1 MSTQI
6 VLKVLA
12 LRHRL
17 RQRDRWTRQRLEA
30 HQASALHL
38 LREYA
43 FARSPFY
50 GRFHKGIGQRQLQ
63 DLPILTKATVMEH
76 FDELVT
82 DPTVRLADV
91 EAHLASLSGGDELF
105 GRRYRVASTSGST
118 GRRGLF
124 LWDPS
129 EWATVLASYN
139 RSFDW
144 AGVGAGLTHR
154 TRMAVVSS
162 TTPWHQSAR
171 VGASV
176 HSPWVPT
183 LRIDSG
189 DPLESIVG
197 RLNDFRPK
205 VLVAYASMAHLL
217 AEEQLVGRLM
227 ISPGFVFG
235 SSEVF
240 TERAKRR
247 VEEAWGRKP
256 FEVYAA
262 TEPAGIASECEE
274 HRGMHLFED
283 LVITEVVDEKNRPV
297 PPGVYGEKVLVT
309 VLFSRTM
316 PLIRYEMSDSVRPG
330 TSPHCP
336 CGRPF
341 ALIDGIQGRTED
353 VLRFPAAAGGQVSVQ
368 PIVFH
373 RVMDAVPAGGWQVV
387 QGPERLSVL
396 LSGVRG
402 GFTAAALADSLR
414 RELESQGARVPP
426 VKVERV
432 QAIPRTA
439 FGKAP
444 LIKSE
449 VRIGASPQPGTIRVR
464 GFDQRQAGE
473 DGT

>member
-6 VLKVLA
+6 ILKVLA

-17 RQRDRWTRQRLEA
+17 RQRDRWTRGQLEE
-30 HQASALHL
+30 HQGRALHR
-38 LREYA
+38 LREHAYA
-43 FARSPFY
+43 HSPFY
-50 GRFHKGIGQRQLQ
+50 GRFHRGFTDRPLGE
-63 DLPILTKATVMEH
+63 LPVLTKEMVMEH
-76 FDELVT
+76 FNEFVT

-91 EAHLASLSGGDELF
+91 EAHLAILSGGDELL
-105 GRRYRVASTSGST
+105 GGRYRVASTSGST

-124 LWDPS
+124 LLEAD
-129 EWATVLASYN
+129 EWATVLTSYN

-183 LRIDSG
+183 LRLDSG
-189 DPLESIVG
+189 DPLESIVE
-197 RLNDFRPK
+197 RLNAFQPK

-217 AEEQLVGRLM
+217 AEEQLAGRLR
-227 ISPGFVFG
+227 ISPGFVFA

-240 TERAKRR
+240 TEQARRR
-247 VEEAWGRKP
+247 VEEAWGEKP

-262 TEPAGIASECEE
+262 TEPAGIASECEQ

-283 LVITEVVDEKNRPV
+283 LVITEVVDENNKPV
-297 PPGVYGEKVLVT
+297 PPGTYGEKVLVT

-316 PLIRYEMSDSVRPG
+316 PLIRYEMSDSVRPAS
-330 TSPHCP
+330 SPHCP

-341 ALIDGIQGRTED
+341 ALIDGIQGREED
-353 VLRFPAAAGGQVSVQ
+353 VLRFPARSGGKVSVQ

-373 RVMDAVPAGGWQVV
+373 RVMDAVPAGGWQVA
-387 QGPERLSVL
+387 QGPEGLTVL

-402 GFTAAALADSLR
+402 GFADAALIDSLQ
-414 RELESQGARVPP
+414 RELEAQGAIVPP
-426 VKVERV
+426 VKVSRV
-432 QAIPRTA
+432 PDIPRTTV
-439 FGKAP
+439 GKAP
-444 LIKSE
+444 LIKAE
-449 VRIGASPQPGTIRVR
+449 VPGPRR
-464 GFDQRQAGE
+464 KP
-473 DGT
+473 

>member
-6 VLKVLA
+6 ILKVLA

-17 RQRDRWTRQRLEA
+17 RQRDRWTRGQLEE
-30 HQASALHL
+30 HQGRALHR
-38 LREYA
+38 LREHAYA
-43 FARSPFY
+43 HSPFY
-50 GRFHKGIGQRQLQ
+50 GRFHRGFTDRPLGE
-63 DLPILTKATVMEH
+63 LPVLTKEMVMEH
-76 FDELVT
+76 FNEFVT

-91 EAHLASLSGGDELF
+91 EAHLAILSGGDELL
-105 GRRYRVASTSGST
+105 GGRYRVASTSGST

-124 LWDPS
+124 LWEAD
-129 EWATVLASYN
+129 EWATVLTSYN

-183 LRIDSG
+183 LRLDSG
-189 DPLESIVG
+189 DPLESIVE
-197 RLNDFRPK
+197 RLNAFQPK

-217 AEEQLVGRLM
+217 AEEQLAGRLR
-227 ISPGFVFG
+227 ISPGFVFA

-240 TERAKRR
+240 TEQARRR
-247 VEEAWGRKP
+247 VEEAWGEKP

-262 TEPAGIASECEE
+262 TEPAGIASECEQ

-283 LVITEVVDEKNRPV
+283 LVITEVVDENNKPV
-297 PPGVYGEKVLVT
+297 PPGTYGEKVLVT

-316 PLIRYEMSDSVRPG
+316 PLIRYEMSDSVRPAS
-330 TSPHCP
+330 SPHCP

-341 ALIDGIQGRTED
+341 ALIDGIQGREED
-353 VLRFPAAAGGQVSVQ
+353 VLRFPARSGGKVSVQ

-373 RVMDAVPAGGWQVV
+373 RVMDAVPAGGWQVA
-387 QGPERLSVL
+387 QGPEGLTVL

-402 GFTAAALADSLR
+402 GFADAALIVSLQ
-414 RELESQGARVPP
+414 RELEAQGAIVPP
-426 VKVERV
+426 VKVSRV
-432 QAIPRTA
+432 PDIPRTTV
-439 FGKAP
+439 GKAP
-444 LIKSE
+444 LIKAE
-449 VRIGASPQPGTIRVR
+449 VPGPRR
-464 GFDQRQAGE
+464 KP
-473 DGT
+473 

>member
-6 VLKVLA
+6 ILKVLA

-17 RQRDRWTRQRLEA
+17 RQRDRWTRRQLEDQQ
-30 HQASALHL
+30 HRTLHRM
-38 LREYA
+38 REYA
-43 FARSPFY
+43 HARSLFY
-50 GRFHKGIGQRQLQ
+50 KRFHKGFTDRPLG
-63 DLPILTKATVMEH
+63 DLPILTKEMVMEH

-91 EAHLASLSGGDELF
+91 EAHLATLSGGDELL
-105 GRRYRVASTSGST
+105 GGRYRVAPTSGST

-124 LWDPS
+124 LWNPN

-144 AGVGAGLTHR
+144 AGVGAGITHR

-183 LRIDSG
+183 LRLDSG
-189 DPLESIVG
+189 DLLESIVE
-197 RLNDFRPK
+197 RLSAFQPK

-217 AEEQLVGRLM
+217 AEEQLAERLR
-227 ISPGFVFG
+227 ISPGFVFA

-240 TERAKRR
+240 TGQARR
-247 VEEAWGRKP
+247 RIEEAWGNKP

-262 TEPAGIASECEE
+262 TEPAGIASECEQ

-283 LVITEVVDEKNRPV
+283 LVITEVVDENNRPV
-297 PPGVYGEKVLVT
+297 PPGVYGHKVLVT

-316 PLIRYEMSDSVRPG
+316 PLIRYEMSDSVRPA

-341 ALIDGIQGRTED
+341 ALIDGIQGREED
-353 VLRFPAAAGGQVSVQ
+353 ILRFPAK
-368 PIVFH
+368 F
-373 RVMDAVPAGGWQVV
+373 
-387 QGPERLSVL
+387 
-396 LSGVRG
+396 
-402 GFTAAALADSLR
+402 
-414 RELESQGARVPP
+414 GA
-426 VKVERV
+426 
-432 QAIPRTA
+432 
-439 FGKAP
+439 
-444 LIKSE
+444 KS
-449 VRIGASPQPGTIRVR
+449 RCSP
-464 GFDQRQAGE
+464 
-473 DGT
+473 

>member
-6 VLKVLA
+6 ILKVLA

-17 RQRDRWTRQRLEA
+17 RQRDRWTRRQLEDHQRR
-30 HQASALHL
+30 ALNRM
-38 LREYA
+38 REYA
-43 FARSPFY
+43 YVRSLFY
-50 GRFHKGIGQRQLQ
+50 KRFHKGLTDRPLG
-63 DLPILTKATVMEH
+63 DLPILTKEMVMEH

-91 EAHLASLSGGDELF
+91 EAHLATLSGGDELF
-105 GRRYRVASTSGST
+105 NGRYRVAATSGST

-124 LWDPS
+124 LWDPN

-183 LRIDSG
+183 LRLDSG
-189 DPLESIVG
+189 DLLESIVE
-197 RLNDFRPK
+197 RLNAFQPK

-217 AEEQLVGRLM
+217 AEEQLAGRLR
-227 ISPGFVFG
+227 ISPGFVFA

-240 TERAKRR
+240 TEQARRR
-247 VEEAWGRKP
+247 VEEAWGNKP

-262 TEPAGIASECEE
+262 TEPAGIASECEQ

-283 LVITEVVDEKNRPV
+283 LVVTELVDENNKPV
-297 PPGVYGEKVLVT
+297 PPGVYGERVLVT

-316 PLIRYEMSDSVRPG
+316 PLIRYEMSDSVRPA

-341 ALIDGIQGRTED
+341 ALIDGIQGREED
-353 VLRFPAAAGGQVSVQ
+353 VLHFPAKSGGQVSVQ

-387 QGPERLSVL
+387 QGSEGLTVL
-396 LSGVRG
+396 LSGVRED
-402 GFTAAALADSLR
+402 FADTILIDSLR
-414 RELESQGARVPP
+414 RELETQGAIVPP
-426 VKVERV
+426 VKVSRV
-432 QAIPRTA
+432 PTIPRTTV
-439 FGKAP
+439 GKAP
-444 LIKSE
+444 LIK
-449 VRIGASPQPGTIRVR
+449 ALAR
-464 GFDQRQAGE
+464 GPWRKP
-473 DGT
+473 

>member
-6 VLKVLA
+6 ILRVLA

-30 HQASALHL
+30 HQAREL
-38 LREYA
+38 LRLREHAY
-43 FARSPFY
+43 ARSPFY
-50 GRFHKGIGQRQLQ
+50 QRFYKASARPLQ
-63 DLPILTKATVMEH
+63 ELPILTKETVVEH

-82 DPTVRLADV
+82 DPTVRLSDV
-91 EAHLASLSGGDELF
+91 EAHLATLSGGDELF
-105 GRRYRVASTSGST
+105 NGRYRVASTSGST

-124 LWDPS
+124 LWDPD
-129 EWATVLASYN
+129 EWATVLASYS

-154 TRMAVVSS
+154 TSMAVVSS

-189 DPLESIVG
+189 DPLEGIVE
-197 RLNDFRPK
+197 RLNSFQPK
-205 VLVAYASMAHLL
+205 VLVAYASMMHLL
-217 AEEQLVGRLM
+217 AEEQLAGRLK

-240 TERAKRR
+240 TEQAKRR
-247 VEEAWGRKP
+247 AEEAWGRKP

-262 TEPAGIASECEE
+262 TEPAGIASECDL

-283 LVITEVVDEKNRPV
+283 LVITEMVDEKNRPV
-297 PPGVYGEKVLVT
+297 PPDVYGEKVLVT

-316 PLIRYEMSDSVRPG
+316 PLIRYEMSDSVRPAS
-330 TSPHCP
+330 SPNCP

-341 ALIDGIQGRTED
+341 HLIDGIQGRAED
-353 VLRFPAAAGGQVSVQ
+353 VLRFPAAAGGQVAVQ

-373 RVMDAVPAGGWQVV
+373 RVMDTVPAGGWQIV
-387 QGPERLSVL
+387 QGPDVLTVL
-396 LSGVRG
+396 LSGLRE
-402 GFTAAALADSLR
+402 GFSDATLVDSLR
-414 RELESQGARVPP
+414 RELETQGALAPQ
-426 VKVERV
+426 VKVRRV
-432 QAIPRTA
+432 QAIHRTTV
-439 FGKAP
+439 GKAP
-444 LIKSE
+444 LIKSD
-449 VRIGASPQPGTIRVR
+449 VRTSTLHQSRPGSDSPPRPGTNR
-464 GFDQRQAGE
+464 
-473 DGT
+473 

>member
-6 VLKVLA
+6 ILKVLA

-17 RQRDRWTRQRLEA
+17 RQRDRWTRRQLEE
-30 HQASALHL
+30 HQGRALHRM
-38 LREYA
+38 REYA
-43 FARSPFY
+43 YARSLFY
-50 GRFHKGIGQRQLQ
+50 KRFHKGFTDQPLG
-63 DLPILTKATVMEH
+63 DLPILTKQMVMEH

-91 EAHLASLSGGDELF
+91 EAHLAALRGGDELF
-105 GRRYRVASTSGST
+105 NGRYRVASTSGST

-124 LWDPS
+124 LWNPG

-154 TRMAVVSS
+154 TKMAVVSS

-176 HSPWVPT
+176 SSPWVPT

-189 DPLESIVG
+189 DPLESIVE
-197 RLNDFRPK
+197 RLNSFRPK

-217 AEEQLVGRLM
+217 AEEQLAGRLR
-227 ISPGFVFG
+227 ISPSFVFG

-240 TERAKRR
+240 TAQARRR
-247 VEEAWGRKP
+247 VQEAWDKKP

-262 TEPAGIASECEE
+262 TETAGIASECEQ
-274 HRGMHLFED
+274 HRGTHLFED
-283 LVITEVVDEKNRPV
+283 LVITEVVDENNKPV

-316 PLIRYEMSDSVRPG
+316 PLIRYEMSDSVRPA

-341 ALIDGIQGRTED
+341 ALIDGIQGRAED
-353 VLRFPAAAGGQVSVQ
+353 VLRFAAASGGQVSVQ

-373 RVMDAVPAGGWQVV
+373 RVMDAVPAGGWQVA
-387 QGPERLSVL
+387 QGPDGLTVL
-396 LSGVRG
+396 LSGVRE
-402 GFTAAALADSLR
+402 GFADAYLVDSLR
-414 RELESQGARVPP
+414 RELEAQGALVPP
-426 VKVERV
+426 VKVRRV
-432 QAIPRTA
+432 PNIPRTTA
-439 FGKAP
+439 GKAP
-444 LIKSE
+444 LIKSYVPAAE
-449 VRIGASPQPGTIRVR
+449 VLRRKP
-464 GFDQRQAGE
+464 
-473 DGT
+473 

>member
-6 VLKVLA
+6 ILKVLA

-17 RQRDRWTRQRLEA
+17 RQRDHWTRHRLEE
-30 HQASALHL
+30 HQDRALHR
-38 LREYA
+38 LREHAY
-43 FARSPFY
+43 ARSPFY
-50 GRFHKGIGQRQLQ
+50 GRFHRGFTDRPLS
-63 DLPILTKATVMEH
+63 DLPVLSKQMVMEH

-91 EAHLASLSGGDELF
+91 ESHLATLSGGDELL
-105 GRRYRVASTSGST
+105 GGRYRVASTSGST

-124 LWDPS
+124 LWNPG

-176 HSPWVPT
+176 SSPWVPT
-183 LRIDSG
+183 LRIDLG
-189 DPLESIVG
+189 DPLESIVE
-197 RLNDFRPK
+197 RLNSFRPK

-217 AEEQLVGRLM
+217 AEEQLAGRLR
-227 ISPGFVFG
+227 ISPSFVFG

-240 TERAKRR
+240 TAQARRR
-247 VEEAWGRKP
+247 VQEAWDKKP

-262 TEPAGIASECEE
+262 TETAGIASECDQ

-283 LVITEVVDEKNRPV
+283 LVITEVVDENNKPV

-316 PLIRYEMSDSVRPG
+316 PLIRYEMSDSVRLAS
-330 TSPHCP
+330 SPRCP

-341 ALIDGIQGRTED
+341 ALIDGIQGRAED
-353 VLRFPAAAGGQVSVQ
+353 ALSLPAASGGYVSVQ

-373 RVMDAVPAGGWQVV
+373 RVMDAVPASGWQVI
-387 QGPERLSVL
+387 QGSEGLTVL
-396 LSGVRG
+396 LSGVRESFEG
-402 GFTAAALADSLR
+402 ASLLGPLR
-414 RELESQGARVPP
+414 RELAAQGAVVPP
-426 VKVERV
+426 VEVRRV
-432 QAIPRTA
+432 PNIPRTTV
-439 FGKAP
+439 GKAP
-444 LIKSE
+444 LIKSYLP
-449 VRIGASPQPGTIRVR
+449 ASERLGRKP
-464 GFDQRQAGE
+464 
-473 DGT
+473 

>member
-1 MSTQI
+1 MSTQLI
-6 VLKVLA
+6 LKVLA

-17 RQRDRWTRQRLEA
+17 RQRDRWTRRQLEA
-30 HQASALHL
+30 HKVRELRL
-38 LREYA
+38 LREHAY
-43 FARSPFY
+43 ARSPFY
-50 GRFHKGIGQRQLQ
+50 GRFHKGITNRPLNA
-63 DLPILTKATVMEH
+63 LPVLTKETVMEH

-91 EAHLASLSGGDELF
+91 EAHLLTLSGGDELF
-105 GRRYRVASTSGST
+105 YGRYREASTSGST

-124 LWDPS
+124 FWDPG
-129 EWATVLASYN
+129 EWAAVLASYN

-176 HSPWVPT
+176 SSPWVPT
-183 LRIDSG
+183 LRLDSG
-189 DPLESIVG
+189 DPLESIVN
-197 RLNDFRPK
+197 RLNGFQPK

-217 AEEQLVGRLM
+217 AEEQLARRLR
-227 ISPGFVFG
+227 ISPGFVFA

-240 TERAKRR
+240 TEQARRR
-247 VEEAWGRKP
+247 VEEAWGKKA

-262 TEPAGIASECEE
+262 TEPAGIASECEQ

-283 LVITEVVDEKNRPV
+283 LVTTEVVDEMNMPV
-297 PPGVYGEKVLVT
+297 PPGVYGHKVLVT

-316 PLIRYEMSDSVRPG
+316 PLIRYEMSDSVRSA

-341 ALIDGIQGRTED
+341 ALIDGIQGREED
-353 VLRFPAAAGGQVSVQ
+353 VLHFPAKSGGQVSVQ

-387 QGPERLSVL
+387 QGPEGLTVL
-396 LSGVRG
+396 LSGVRE
-402 GFTAAALADSLR
+402 GFADATLIDSLR
-414 RELESQGARVPP
+414 QELGAQGAIVPP
-426 VKVERV
+426 VKVKRV
-432 QAIPRTA
+432 PNIPRTTV
-439 FGKAP
+439 GKAP
-444 LIKSE
+444 LIKA
-449 VRIGASPQPGTIRVR
+449 RIR
-464 GFDQRQAGE
+464 GPRRKP
-473 DGT
+473 

>member
-1 MSTQI
+1 MNTQI
-6 VLKVLA
+6 ILRVLA

-17 RQRDRWTRQRLEA
+17 RQRDWRTRTQLEA
-30 HQASALHL
+30 HQARELRL
-38 LREYA
+38 LRGYA
-43 FARSPFY
+43 YARSPFY
-50 GRFHKGIGQRQLQ
+50 GSFHKGFSERPFH
-63 DLPILTKATVMEH
+63 DLPILTKETVMEH

-82 DPTVRLADV
+82 DSTVRLADV
-91 EAHLASLSGGDELF
+91 ETHLAALSGGDELF
-105 GRRYRVASTSGST
+105 KGRYRVASTSGST

-124 LWDPS
+124 LWDLG

-144 AGVGAGLTHR
+144 AGVGAGLTRR

-162 TTPWHQSAR
+162 TTPWHQSAL
-171 VGASV
+171 VGSSV

-189 DPLESIVG
+189 DPLESIVE

-217 AEEQLVGRLM
+217 AEEQLAGRLR
-227 ISPGFVFG
+227 ISPGFLFG

-240 TERAKRR
+240 TEQSKRR
-247 VEEAWGRKP
+247 VEEAWGGRP

-262 TEPAGIASECEE
+262 TEPAGIASECEQ
-274 HRGMHLFED
+274 HRGMYLFED
-283 LVITEVVDEKNRPV
+283 LVITEVVDEKNKPV

-316 PLIRYEMSDSVRPG
+316 PLIRYEMSDSVRPAS
-330 TSPHCP
+330 SPSCP

-353 VLRFPAAAGGQVSVQ
+353 VLRFPAASGGQVSVQ

-373 RVMDAVPAGGWQVV
+373 RVMDAVPAGGWQVA
-387 QGPERLSVL
+387 QEREGLTVL
-396 LSGVRG
+396 LSGLRENFEDATVV
-402 GFTAAALADSLR
+402 DSLR
-414 RELESQGARVPP
+414 RELEAQGAIVPP
-426 VKVERV
+426 VKVRRV
-432 QAIPRTA
+432 TAVSRTTV
-439 FGKAP
+439 GKAP
-444 LIKSE
+444 LIKAG
-449 VRIGASPQPGTIRVR
+449 VRMGTLPQPRPIQIRDL
-464 GFDQRQAGE
+464 DQERAGE
-473 DGT
+473 DGN

>member
-6 VLKVLA
+6 ILKVLA

-17 RQRDRWTRQRLEA
+17 RQRDRWTRRRLEE
-30 HQASALHL
+30 HQGWTLRL
-38 LREYA
+38 LREHAYD
-43 FARSPFY
+43 RSPFY
-50 GRFHKGIGQRQLQ
+50 RRFHKGFTNRPL
-63 DLPILTKATVMEH
+63 DELPILTKEMVMEH

-82 DPTVRLADV
+82 SPTVSLADV
-91 EAHLASLSGGDELF
+91 EAHLTTLSGGDELL
-105 GRRYRVASTSGST
+105 GGRYRAASTSGST
-118 GRRGLF
+118 GRQGLF
-124 LWDPS
+124 LWDPD
-129 EWATVLASYN
+129 EWTTVLASYN

-176 HSPWVPT
+176 SSPWMPT

-189 DPLESIVG
+189 DPLESIVE
-197 RLNDFRPK
+197 RLNTFQPR

-217 AEEQLVGRLM
+217 AEERLAGRLR
-227 ISPGFVFG
+227 ISPGFVFA

-240 TERAKRR
+240 TEQARRR
-247 VEEAWGRKP
+247 VEAAWGEKP

-262 TEPAGIASECEE
+262 TETAGIASECDR

-283 LVITEVVDEKNRPV
+283 LVGTEVVDENNRPV

-316 PLIRYEMSDSVRPG
+316 PLIRYEMSDSVRPAS
-330 TSPHCP
+330 SPQCP

-341 ALIDGIQGRTED
+341 ALIDGIQGRAED
-353 VLRFPAAAGGQVSVQ
+353 VLRFPATSGGQVSVQ

-373 RVMDAVPAGGWQVV
+373 RVMDAVPAGGWQVA
-387 QGPERLSVL
+387 QGPEGLTVL
-396 LSGVRG
+396 LSGVRED
-402 GFTAAALADSLR
+402 FADAALIDSLR
-414 RELESQGARVPP
+414 RELEAQGAIVPP
-426 VKVERV
+426 VKVRRV
-432 QAIPRTA
+432 PNIPRTTI
-439 FGKAP
+439 GKAP
-444 LIKSE
+444 LIKSD
-449 VRIGASPQPGTIRVR
+449 PPG
-464 GFDQRQAGE
+464 RQQMLRRKP
-473 DGT
+473 